1 MFEAAYRFVFG
12 LQTNLPCDFN
22 HILCSTI
29 DETTREFLGL
39 SVLTALHEEL
49 RAKYDVGSD
58 ELPYRTETMYKI
70 LEDKFDVVGAKT
82 IGPLIAERFYAKLGL
97 DFHNHE
103 GYSLLDYVQAAK
115 SKLSN

>member
-1 MFEAAYRFVFG
+1 VFG

-29 DETTREFLGL
+29 DETTRELLGPR
-39 SVLTALHEEL
+39 VLAALHEEL
-49 RAKYDVGSD
+49 RTKYDIGSD
-58 ELPYRTETMYKI
+58 EIPYRTETIYRI
-70 LEDKFDVVGAKT
+70 LESKFGVVGAKT
-82 IGPLIAERFYAKLGL
+82 IGPLMAERFYAKLGL
-97 DFHNHE
+97 GFHNHE